1 MKYED
6 SMFNIYVT
14 IDNEELITLTKKSDE
29 LSCERNE
36 LENKLKFFRNEIRD
50 KRKLGYSYV
59 EEYILDLTLEILD
72 KESDVLNHIL
82 SLD

>member
-6 SMFNIYVT
+6 SMFNIYIT
-14 IDNEELITLTKKSDE
+14 IDNEELITLTKKSDA

-36 LENKLKFFRNEIRD
+36 LTNKLKFFRNEIGD

-59 EEYILDLTLEILD
+59 EEYILDLILEILD
-72 KESDVLNHIL
+72 KESDVLNRIL